1 MSTVDTEGG
10 SFTFTA
16 GANGINDGSIDLLVD
31 PVAVMLVTEA
41 PSPDAESV
49 VGFAELRVAGYAR
62 KTLDG
67 KSVTR
72 EGRRSVFR
80 AANPSPWTLA
90 PGGTVVGAVIHE
102 QSTPLFYLEMRTS
115 DFPGGP
121 LLGIPTNGSTFA
133 LQFHADGVGY
143 SQQ

>member
-1 MSTVDTEGG
+1 MSIVETVGG

-16 GANGINDGSIDLLVD
+16 GANAINDGSVDLLVD
-31 PVAVMLVTEA
+31 TITVMLVTDV
-41 PSPDAESV
+41 PSPDADSIA
-49 VGFAELRVAGYAR
+49 GFAELRVAGYGR

-80 AANPSPWTLA
+80 ATNPSAWTLA
-90 PGGTVVGAVIHE
+90 RGATVVGAVIHE
-102 QSTPLFYLEMRTS
+102 QATPLYFLDMRTS

-121 LLGIPTNGSTFA
+121 LLGIPTNGSTFT
-133 LQFHADGVGY
+133 LQFHADGVGF